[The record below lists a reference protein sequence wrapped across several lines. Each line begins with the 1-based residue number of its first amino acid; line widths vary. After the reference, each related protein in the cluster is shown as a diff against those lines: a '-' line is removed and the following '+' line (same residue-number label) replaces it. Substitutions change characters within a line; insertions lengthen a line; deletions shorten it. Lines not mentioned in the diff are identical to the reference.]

1 MRCYAITWDGNMAR
15 KKPALGGNGHQ
26 ATPAQFAMDKVLWAA
41 WLYYERR
48 LKQDEVARQL
58 NLSRASV
65 FNLLQKARDE
75 GVVTIAIDPA
85 RTGRIKLALNLQRR
99 AGIRECFVLPA
110 SGADS
115 PVAEEIGHLA
125 ARVLETRLSGNDT
138 IGVAWGRTVLNLSRM
153 LLPTRLPGIS
163 IVQTTGSAL
172 ATFDFSPVMCTS
184 NMAARLSARAVNLH
198 APGVVSSA
206 KVKDVLLAEPA
217 IRAHFNLLRQCG
229 KLVFGVTQLVGP
241 TLLTEAGFMSAR
253 ELQNYIDRGAVGF
266 ASGYFFDMAGQIVRT
281 EFDDRH
287 ITMAIEDLREVPERI
302 CIGGGL
308 KKVDA
313 MLGMLR
319 AGLANILV
327 LDEQTAQALLA
338 RLAAG

>member
-1 MRCYAITWDGNMAR
+1 MAR
-15 KKPALGGNGHQ
+15 KKPAAGGNSQQ
-26 ATPAQFAMDKVLWAA
+26 AVPAQFAMDKVLWAA
-41 WLYYERR
+41 WLYYEQR

-85 RTGRIKLALNLQRR
+85 RTARIKLALNLQQR
-99 AGIRECFVLPA
+99 AGMRACFVLPA
-110 SGADS
+110 SGTDS
-115 PVAEEIGHLA
+115 PVAEQIGHLA
-125 ARVLETRLSGNDT
+125 ARVLAARLSANDT

-163 IVQTTGSAL
+163 VAQITGSAL

-184 NMAARLSARAVNLH
+184 NMAAKLSARAVNLH
-198 APGVVSSA
+198 APGVVSSP
-206 KVKDVLLAEPA
+206 KVKDVLMAEPA
-217 IRAHFNLLRQCG
+217 IREHFKLLRQCS

-241 TLLTEAGFMSAR
+241 TLLTEAGFMSSG
-253 ELQNYIDRGAVGF
+253 ELQDYIDRGAVGF
-266 ASGYFFDMAGQIVRT
+266 ASGYFYDGAGQIVRT

-287 ITMAIEDLREVPERI
+287 ITMPIEDLRQTPERI

-327 LDEQTAQALLA
+327 LDEQTAKALLD
-338 RLAAG
+338 RLEAG